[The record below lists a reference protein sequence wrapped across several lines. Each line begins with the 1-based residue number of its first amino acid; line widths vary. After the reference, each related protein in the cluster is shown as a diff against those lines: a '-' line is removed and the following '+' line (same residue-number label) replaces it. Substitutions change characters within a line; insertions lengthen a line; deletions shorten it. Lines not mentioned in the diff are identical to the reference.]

1 MKKRVLFFGL
11 LMLGGSVCALAQ
23 NKTMGVGVATPN
35 PNAVLH
41 VESPT
46 GNQGFILPRLT
57 TAQRTATGFVSV
69 LGPADNGLLVYDT
82 DLSTVFTWDGS
93 AWSGPELTLPY
104 ADTVTVAP
112 NGSDLLRLVYAGS
125 GAGIVGV
132 AHFENVNPNSGN
144 TALWA
149 QTNSN
154 QPLSAAIYGL
164 NTGTGDAAGVFR
176 INNAASNFSAAFAE
190 TNGNGPAFSAK
201 QTGNGGGIYVEK
213 NGGGPANV
221 AAVFSRHLGASG
233 YAGIFQNENAANPR
247 SALFAESVG
256 GGESIWAQKSMPT
269 STGIAIFGDHLGSSG
284 QAGLFT
290 ITNDAN
296 PSPALEAKT
305 NGTGSAARFQVN
317 NVNSGM
323 PALWAE
329 TNSNQSLSAPIYG
342 LNKGTGDAAGV
353 FRIDNAAS
361 TYSAAFAETN
371 GSGPAVF
378 ASQIG
383 TGRAGQFQITNASN
397 SEAALRAVTTSGTG
411 TALSVANNGNG
422 NALTISS
429 GSVKVSTYEVTTASI
444 PTRAAAYRITS
455 IAEGTNFTF
464 GFTPADGE
472 MFIVYNDTG
481 SPISVQGLSVGIDA
495 GRIIINF
502 NGQFRGL

>member
-1 MKKRVLFFGL
+1 MKKRVLFFGF
-11 LMLGGSVCALAQ
+11 LMLAGCVCALAQ

-93 AWSGPELTLPY
+93 AWSGPQLTLPY
-104 ADTVTVAP
+104 ADTVTSAP
-112 NGSDLLRLVYAGS
+112 DGSNLLRLVYAGS
-125 GAGIVGV
+125 DPGNVGV
-132 AHFENVNPNSGN
+132 AHFENMNPNSGFSAIFGRTNSATNGVADFVVNNPENNNDGISVTTNGVGSAGRFTVNN
-144 TALWA
+144 TGGLTPAIWA

-154 QPLSAAIYGL
+154 QPLSAAVYGL

-176 INNAASNFSAAFAE
+176 INNAASTFSAAFAE
-190 TNGNGPAFSAK
+190 TNGSGPAVYASQLGNGP
-201 QTGNGGGIYVEK
+201 GIYVVK
-213 NGGGPANV
+213 NGGGSANV

-256 GGESIWAQKSMPT
+256 TGESIWAQKSMPT

-290 ITNDAN
+290 IDNNAN
-296 PSPALEAKT
+296 PSSALEAKT
-305 NGTGSAARFQVN
+305 NGTGSAL
-317 NVNSGM
+317 S
-323 PALWAE
+323 LE
-329 TNSNQSLSAPIYG
+329 NSN
-342 LNKGTGDAAGV
+342 
-353 FRIDNAAS
+353 
-361 TYSAAFAETN
+361 
-371 GSGPAVF
+371 
-378 ASQIG
+378 
-383 TGRAGQFQITNASN
+383 
-397 SEAALRAVTTSGTG
+397 
-411 TALSVANNGNG
+411 NG
-422 NALTISS
+422 NALSIVS
-429 GSVKVSTYEVTTASI
+429 GSVKVSTYEVTTGTI
-444 PTRAAAYRITS
+444 TTRAAAYRITGGGS
-455 IAEGTNFTF
+455 TFTF

-481 SPISVQGLSVGIDA
+481 GSIDVEGLSVGLDA

-502 NGQFRGL
+502 NGTFRGL